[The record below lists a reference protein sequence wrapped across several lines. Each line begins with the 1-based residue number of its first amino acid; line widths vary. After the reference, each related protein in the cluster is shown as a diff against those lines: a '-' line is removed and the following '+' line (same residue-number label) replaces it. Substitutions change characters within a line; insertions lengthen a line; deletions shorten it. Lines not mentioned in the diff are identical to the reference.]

1 MSVDS
6 KTCCGCN
13 PSQGKS
19 EQPESQRKSD
29 VQAEPSHLSVFD
41 VPKMDCI
48 SEENLIRTAFASLG
62 EALTFEFDIP
72 NRRVR
77 VYHPDIAET
86 VERTM
91 RSAGLG
97 ATLVSFDSIDH
108 NTIQAAQEATKVN
121 ETREAQVLRWL
132 LAINAS
138 MFVLE
143 LGMGIM
149 AQSTGLIADS
159 LDMFADAAVYG
170 VSLYAVGKSAR
181 LKLKAAHLAGWLQ
194 LALALGVLIEV
205 LRRVIFGSE
214 PVSTLM
220 MGMGTI
226 ALLANIVCLLLIFK
240 SRNQG
245 AHMKASW
252 IFSANDVLANAGVI
266 IAGTLVALTG
276 SQIPDLIIGVIIGF
290 IVLNGARRILS
301 LR

>member
-1 MSVDS
+1 MSVES
-6 KTCCGCN
+6 KTCCDCKL
-13 PSQGKS
+13 SQNAS
-19 EQPESQRKSD
+19 LQPESQTKSD
-29 VQAEPSHLSVFD
+29 AQAGLSHLSVFD
-41 VPKMDCI
+41 VPKMDCP
-48 SEENLIRTAFASLG
+48 SEENLIRTAFV
-62 EALTFEFDIP
+62 ALDKGIVFKFDIP
-72 NRRVR
+72 NRRVHIF
-77 VYHPDIAET
+77 HPDMADKVDDTIGS
-86 VERTM
+86 V
-91 RSAGLG
+91 GLG
-97 ATLVSFDSIDH
+97 ATLVSFELVDPD
-108 NTIQAAQEATKVN
+108 TAQAAQEDTKAN
-121 ETREAQVLRWL
+121 EAREAQALIWL

-143 LGMGIM
+143 LGVGVM

-170 VSLYAVGKSAR
+170 VSLYAVGKAAR

-205 LRRVIFGSE
+205 LRRAILGSE
-214 PVSTLM
+214 PVSALM
-220 MGMGTI
+220 MGMGAI
-226 ALLANIVCLLLIFK
+226 ALLANIACLLLIFK

-290 IVLNGARRILS
+290 IVLNGARRILL

>member
-1 MSVDS
+1 MPVES
-6 KTCCGCN
+6 KTCCGCKL
-13 PSQGKS
+13 SQNAS
-19 EQPESQRKSD
+19 LQPESQTKSD
-29 VQAEPSHLSVFD
+29 AQAELSHLSVFD
-41 VPKMDCI
+41 VPKMDCP
-48 SEENLIRTAFASLG
+48 SEENLIRTAFA
-62 EALTFEFDIP
+62 ALDIEIVFKFDIP
-72 NRRVR
+72 NRRVHIF
-77 VYHPDIAET
+77 HPDMADKVDET
-86 VERTM
+86 IGSV
-91 RSAGLG
+91 GLG
-97 ATLVSFDSIDH
+97 ATLVSFESVDRD
-108 NTIQAAQEATKVN
+108 TVQATREATKLN
-121 ETREAQVLRWL
+121 ETREAQALRWL

-143 LGMGIM
+143 LCVGIV

-170 VSLYAVGKSAR
+170 VSLYAVGKAAR

-205 LRRVIFGSE
+205 LRRGIFGSE
-214 PVSTLM
+214 PVSILM

-290 IVLNGARRILS
+290 IVLNGARRILL